1 MTSQASLLYSEG
13 LKLRSCLKISSRPAY
28 TGNHYK
34 QISQYMINNNNINN
48 NNSNKN
54 YNPPEVLKY
63 RVRIW
68 QGIAIPNGQVGILS
82 LGW

>member
-1 MTSQASLLYSEG
+1 
-13 LKLRSCLKISSRPAY
+13 
-28 TGNHYK
+28 
-34 QISQYMINNNNINN
+34 MINNNNINN